1 MVPSPLSFAEQWLQ
15 LEAHGCTNYTLKI
28 TGADLTDRLENMQ
41 KELDEVKGK
50 LEEVHKERIAH
61 DEKMWQSI
69 RDLSGERLDE
79 LIIKAVTSATHNR
92 ASEEIEM
99 RKRLGGMNSE
109 QKRMWIMRW
118 EG

>member
-1 MVPSPLSFAEQWLQ
+1 ME
-15 LEAHGCTNYTLKI
+15 TI
-28 TGADLTDRLENMQ
+28 Q
-41 KELDEVKGK
+41 KELDEVRGK
-50 LEEVHKERIAH
+50 LEEVHRERTAH

-79 LIIKAVTSATHNR
+79 LIVKAATSAKRDR
-92 ASEEIEM
+92 ASGEHEM
-99 RKRLGGMNSE
+99 RKRLEGMNSR

>member
-1 MVPSPLSFAEQWLQ
+1 MVSSPLTFAEQWSQ
-15 LEAHGCTNYTLKI
+15 LEAHSSTNYTLKI
-28 TGADLTDRLENMQ
+28 TGADLTDRLENIQ
-41 KELDEVKGK
+41 KELDEVRGK

-79 LIIKAVTSATHNR
+79 LDG
-92 ASEEIEM
+92 ASGEDEI

-118 EG
+118 EV